1 MELNEKIA
9 KTLEEK
15 FANIIGSSVSNEE
28 FIERCQKIAN
38 DIVTQIQLPKI
49 NEPLLQEI
57 IEKILPK
64 SFIGYSSEEG
74 FMCQVHYPKLLKI
87 IASYIKEQYWLNFRT
102 EDKTI
107 DEKDMEYIN
116 LFSELYVNFMAY
128 DFFVKVGKEEES
140 KKIWDKIK
148 IIITNLRN

>member
-87 IASYIKEQYWLNFRT
+87 IATYIKEQYYSNLKI

-107 DEKDMEYIN
+107 DEKDTEYIN
-116 LFSELYVNFMAY
+116 LFNELYVNFMVY

-140 KKIWDKIK
+140 KRIWNEIK
-148 IIITNLRN
+148 RIITNLRN